1 MPCLKFFKDNLLKKS
16 PNHYPL
22 KTFIVY
28 FITALISYIATIP
41 PGPLSVYVVHSTLQK
56 NIRIAI
62 LVALGGVLCE
72 STYAYLAIE
81 GLMIFD
87 KYPEIEYWMQRVII
101 ILLFGVGI
109 VTFFQKQSK
118 IEYEKVSLNNP
129 FFSFI
134 KGISLSLFNPALL
147 PFWVVVL
154 LSYGKYDWLKITS
167 SIQKTSFVLGAGTGT
182 FLLVYTYAFLAD
194 RKRNLIFKYLS
205 DERLNKLIACIFI
218 GLALLQLVNL
228 LVN

>member
-1 MPCLKFFKDNLLKKS
+1 
-16 PNHYPL
+16 
-22 KTFIVY
+22 
-28 FITALISYIATIP
+28 
-41 PGPLSVYVVHSTLQK
+41 
-56 NIRIAI
+56 
-62 LVALGGVLCE
+62 
-72 STYAYLAIE
+72 
-81 GLMIFD
+81 
-87 KYPEIEYWMQRVII
+87 
-101 ILLFGVGI
+101 
-109 VTFFQKQSK
+109 
-118 IEYEKVSLNNP
+118 
-129 FFSFI
+129 
-134 KGISLSLFNPALL
+134 
-147 PFWVVVL
+147 VVL